1 MNHQP
6 QILSLT
12 IAVVSLLDATVL
24 TTIAPATHQEFTHN
38 PTAIQL
44 VAQTAPATIER
55 TWQFEEKKLQVK
67 FYQENNILNGKIV
80 ALPPGSETK
89 DIKNPDPK
97 LRSRNLIGLV
107 MFTGFTYNPTKKI
120 WSGGTA
126 YMPGMGRTIKPK
138 LSLKGDR
145 VEMQISMGLM
155 RKTVTMT
162 PID

>member
-1 MNHQP
+1 MNCQP

-24 TTIAPATHQEFTHN
+24 IATAAAKPQESTHTQSVT
-38 PTAIQL
+38 
-44 VAQTAPATIER
+44 QTAPATIER
-55 TWQFEEKKLQVK
+55 TWQAEGNKFQVK
-67 FYQENNILNGKIV
+67 FYQQNNILKGKIV
-80 ALPPGSETK
+80 ALPPGAATQ
-89 DIKNPDPK
+89 DVKNPDPK
-97 LRSRNLIGLV
+97 LRSRNLVGLE

-120 WSGGTA
+120 WSGGTV
-126 YMPGMGRTIKPK
+126 YIPDMGRTMKPK

-155 RKTVTMT
+155 SKTVMMT